1 MPPTNFRL
9 PGPTPLPPAVLDAMQ
24 APMISHRGSDFKARY
39 REILRLAR
47 LAHRTEGDVLIWPAS
62 GSAGWEAAIVNLLS
76 PGDPVLAT
84 VCGDFGERFA
94 KVAVAF
100 GLDVRR
106 LDVAPGRA
114 IAPDLVT
121 AALDAHPGVKAVFV
135 AHNETSTGV
144 TNPLPALARA
154 IRDHGALVIVDAVS
168 GVGALPLETDTW
180 GLDFVFSGS
189 QKAWMCP
196 PGLLIAAVGPRA
208 WDAHKSARFP
218 RFFWDLTAAKT
229 QATEGMTPT
238 TPALTLLFAFHA
250 ALEMIEA
257 EGLAAVWARHRALGE
272 LTRAGVAGLGL
283 DLFADPAFAS
293 DSVTAFRPPAGVD
306 ASAFVAAVTAHGTE
320 LQVGQGDLR
329 ERLVRIGHM
338 GWAHEPDLRDALA
351 AIGAALPDL
360 GVQPAARR
368 DALAPALAPA

>member
-1 MPPTNFRL
+1 MPPLNFRL

-24 APMISHRGSDFKARY
+24 APMISHRGAEFKARY

-47 LAHRTEGDVLIWPAS
+47 LAHRTEGDVLTWPAS

-106 LDVAPGRA
+106 LDVEPGRA
-114 IAPDLVT
+114 ITPDLLT
-121 AALDAHPGVKAVFV
+121 QALDANPGVKAVFV

-144 TNPLPALARA
+144 TNPLRDLARI
-154 IRDHGALVIVDAVS
+154 IRDHGALVVVDAVS
-168 GVGALPLETDTW
+168 GAGALPLETDAW

-208 WDAHKSARFP
+208 WAAHKTARFP
-218 RFFWDLTAAKT
+218 RFYWDLTTAKSQAA
-229 QATEGMTPT
+229 EGMTPT
-238 TPALTLLFAFHA
+238 TPSLTLLFAFHA
-250 ALEMIEA
+250 ALTLIED
-257 EGLAAVWARHRALGE
+257 EGLEAVWARHRSLGD
-272 LTRAGVAGLGL
+272 LTRTGIADIGLA
-283 DLFADPAFAS
+283 LFADPAHAS
-293 DSVTAFRPPAGVD
+293 DSVTAFRPPEGVA
-306 ASAFVAAVTAHGTE
+306 ASAFVAAVKRQGTE

-329 ERLVRIGHM
+329 EALVRIGHM

-351 AIGAALPDL
+351 AIGNALPDFGAPSL
-360 GVQPAARR
+360 ATASAGVPAAIT
-368 DALAPALAPA
+368 A